1 MFMCFIE
8 NKYYLLY
15 NIHSFEIFTIHRLIK
30 KHYVEYQVRQYNLNI
45 YVMSTNFVFGTQ
57 PKMYFIFMI
66 KHQLA
71 NLPPSALSFA

>member
-1 MFMCFIE
+1 M
-8 NKYYLLY
+8 NGV
-15 NIHSFEIFTIHRLIK
+15 RIK
-30 KHYVEYQVRQYNLNI
+30 KYFVVYQVHQYNLNT

-66 KHQLA
+66 KNQLA